1 MDFSDQQPKVPRM
14 DPPIA
19 RQRPKKSG
27 RVKGDA
33 RSLKRKREVDDHEKL
48 QTAVAEL
55 VIAIQCIR

>member
-1 MDFSDQQPKVPRM
+1 M

-19 RQRPKKSG
+19 SQRPKKSG

-33 RSLKRKREVDDHEKL
+33 RSLKRKREIDDYEKL